1 MPENTFLLTILATAM
16 ILALF
21 LDADF
26 LLKEAIFITMACVTS
41 TVIDIALLNGL
52 HWLFVKT
59 TLSHMITTV
68 CYVVI
73 LFSIFVIIRIAQVL
87 AARNEQEVKP

>member
-1 MPENTFLLTILATAM
+1 MPDNTFFLTVLATAM

-41 TVIDIALLNGL
+41 AVIDVALLNGL

-59 TLSHMITTV
+59 TLSPMITTT
-68 CYVVI
+68 CYIVI
-73 LFSIFVIIRIAQVL
+73 LFSIFIIIRIAQVL
-87 AARNEQEVKP
+87 AARNKREMKP